1 MCSLNNERTSIPKI
15 VVLNFLTPT
24 PVMNM
29 YVKTKGNYDYIETKI
44 GGNFMGHD
52 KRRG

>member
-1 MCSLNNERTSIPKI
+1 MGNWTGARQYWCRTFICSLNNERISIPKI

-29 YVKTKGNYDYIETKI
+29 YVKT
-44 GGNFMGHD
+44 
-52 KRRG
+52 